1 MASFQQ
7 HRSQAHTKR
16 DFMLDMNNIKT
27 PPLQTAIDILL
38 ASLYKW

>member
-7 HRSQAHTKR
+7 HRSQAHIKR

-27 PPLQTAIDILL
+27 PPLQTAIDTLL